1 MRTKNLVMIFRRLT
15 LPCQTF
21 CFRKATSLT
30 PRRYYTDTDTDDKRS
45 TTFVIHPDLHNIP
58 KKLRVPPE
66 LAIGEAVGLVEA
78 VSSWKVAGEHI
89 EILKRPHVKYLFGET
104 KVSELTALAKN
115 KKVDN
120 VFINIP
126 SLTPRQQHELE
137 RKFHATVYDRFM
149 VILKIFQ
156 ERAQTKEAK
165 LQVELAE
172 IPYLKS
178 RLSEENW
185 IYTSATTRMRG
196 AGETP
201 LNIKKRVLAEREA
214 KLKQQLQQVKVDRRV
229 TRVKRKKKALPVVAV
244 VGYTNA
250 GKTTLIKQLTKEE
263 SMEPKDQLFATL
275 DSTVHAGKLPCKMK
289 VLFLDTIGFIS
300 DLPHELVESFS
311 ATLEDVLLAVS
322 SGDTFNTRI
331 IMCSPH

>member
-1 MRTKNLVMIFRRLT
+1 MI
-15 LPCQTF
+15 
-21 CFRKATSLT
+21 
-30 PRRYYTDTDTDDKRS
+30 PRRCYTEADTNDERS

-58 KKLRVPPE
+58 KKFRVPPE
-66 LAIGEAVGLVEA
+66 LAIGEAIGLAEA
-78 VSSWKVAGEHI
+78 VSSWKLAGEHI
-89 EILKRPHVKYLFGET
+89 EILKRPHIKYLFGET
-104 KVSELTALAKN
+104 KVSSLTSLIKS
-115 KKVDN
+115 KKVNN
-120 VFINIP
+120 VFINTP

-137 RKFHATVYDRFM
+137 RKFRATVYDRFM

-156 ERAQTKEAK
+156 ERARTKEAK

-178 RLSEENW
+178 RISEENW
-185 IYTSATTRMRG
+185 IYTSETTRMRG

-201 LNIKKRVLAEREA
+201 LNIKRRVLAEREA
-214 KLKQQLQQVKVDRRV
+214 KLKQQLQQIKDDRRV

-250 GKTTLIKQLTKEE
+250 GKTSLIKQLTQEE

-322 SGDTFNTRI
+322 SGDALELFTSELLWFQGCFDSRTRCQSSI
-331 IMCSPH
+331 E

>member
-1 MRTKNLVMIFRRLT
+1 MLLRRL
-15 LPCQTF
+15 LSPCQVLY
-21 CFRKATSLT
+21 FRKLPSLT
-30 PRRYYTDTDTDDKRS
+30 HARLYTDTDTDDERA
-45 TTFVIHPDLHNIP
+45 TTFVIHPDLRNVP
-58 KKLRVPPE
+58 KKFRVPPE
-66 LAIGEAVGLVEA
+66 LAIGEAIGLVEA
-78 VSSWKVAGEHI
+78 VSSWGLAGEHI

-104 KVSELTALAKN
+104 KVSQLTSLVKN

-126 SLTPRQQHELE
+126 SLTGLTPRQQHELE
-137 RKFHATVYDRFM
+137 RKFKATVYDRFM

-156 ERAQTKEAK
+156 ERARTNEAK
-165 LQVELAE
+165 LQVQLAE

-185 IYTSATTRMRG
+185 IYSSEATRMRG

-201 LNIKKRVLAEREA
+201 LNIKRRVLAEREA
-214 KLKQQLQQVKVDRRV
+214 KLKHQLQQIKDDRRM

-300 DLPHELVESFS
+300 DLPHELIESFS

-322 SGDTFNTRI
+322 SSVVFMLVDI
-331 IMCSPH
+331 SAHMLH

>member
-1 MRTKNLVMIFRRLT
+1 M
-15 LPCQTF
+15 
-21 CFRKATSLT
+21 
-30 PRRYYTDTDTDDKRS
+30 
-45 TTFVIHPDLHNIP
+45 
-58 KKLRVPPE
+58 
-66 LAIGEAVGLVEA
+66 
-78 VSSWKVAGEHI
+78 
-89 EILKRPHVKYLFGET
+89 
-104 KVSELTALAKN
+104 KN

-126 SLTPRQQHELE
+126 SLTPQQQHELE

-178 RLSEENW
+178 CLNEENW

-201 LNIKKRVLAEREA
+201 LNIKRRVLAEREA
-214 KLKQQLQQVKVDRRV
+214 KLKQQFQQVMVDRRV

-250 GKTTLIKQLTKEE
+250 GKTTLIKQLIKEE

-275 DSTVHAGKLPCKMK
+275 DSTVHSGKLPCKMK
-289 VLFLDTIGFIS
+289 MLLLDTIGFIS

-311 ATLEDVLLAVS
+311 ATLKDVLLAVS
-322 SGDTFNTRI
+322 SGDTF
-331 IMCSPH
+331 H